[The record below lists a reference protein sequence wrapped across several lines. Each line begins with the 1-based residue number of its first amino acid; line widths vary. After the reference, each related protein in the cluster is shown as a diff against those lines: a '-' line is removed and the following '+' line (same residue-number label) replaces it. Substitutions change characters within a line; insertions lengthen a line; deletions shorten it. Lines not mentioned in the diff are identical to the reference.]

1 MTARPRAITVI
12 AWVFVVVGAAGVL
25 ADLWPLVTPDAG
37 KQLAQLK
44 ADFIAEVAP
53 AWSLRLAAVV
63 GGVWLLRGRNWAR
76 WLLVG
81 WMALHVGISAL
92 HSWQQ
97 VVMHTVIFALITY
110 VLFRSASAAYFQASP
125 SAAG

>member
-1 MTARPRAITVI
+1 MTGRPPAITII

-44 ADFIAEVAP
+44 ADFIAEVVP

-63 GGVWLLRGRNWAR
+63 GGVWLLRGRDWAR
-76 WLLVG
+76 WLLVA
-81 WMALHVGISAL
+81 WMVIHVGISAL

-97 VVMHTVIFALITY
+97 VVMHTAIFVPITY
-110 VLFRSASAAYFQASP
+110 VLFRRAAAAYFRTSP